1 MLTTQLALCCLLSLH
16 NLSIVMA
23 LSKLSMRIMVQ
34 SVQMLKKRQVPL
46 LATSISTTAPTTLSV
61 WLETQL
67 VDAALK
73 S

>member
-1 MLTTQLALCCLLSLH
+1 
-16 NLSIVMA
+16 MA